1 MPDDI
6 RIPDDLVDVF
16 REPALGHLSYHNPK
30 GQIVTFPMWVT
41 HDGEHVV
48 TSSRVGSAKGKALRV
63 RPEVSVSVVSTKNPW
78 RWLSVSGRVSDIQP
92 DEGLV
97 LIDELSRRYTGQDY
111 QARTP
116 REKFLIM
123 VDRVSKSSGG

>member
-1 MPDDI
+1 
-6 RIPDDLVDVF
+6 
-16 REPALGHLSYHNPK
+16 
-30 GQIVTFPMWVT
+30 MWVT

-48 TSSRVGSAKGKALRV
+48 RSSRVGSAKGKALRV

-78 RWLSVSGRVSDIQP
+78 RWLSVSGRVTDIQP
-92 DEGLV
+92 DEGLA
-97 LIDELSRRYTGQDY
+97 LIDELSRRYMGRDY

-116 REKFLIM
+116 REKFLIT